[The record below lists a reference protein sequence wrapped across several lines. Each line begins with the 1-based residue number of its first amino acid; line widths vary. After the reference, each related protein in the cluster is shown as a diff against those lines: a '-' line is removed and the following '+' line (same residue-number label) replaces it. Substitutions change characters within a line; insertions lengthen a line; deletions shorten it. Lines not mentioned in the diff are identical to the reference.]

1 MMNTALHSSTTPRP
15 STELNK
21 PKLEQLLDAL
31 MQLRWL
37 TEDNAPA
44 DAEVI
49 LDAIWRTQVR
59 LLSDDGRLPRAE
71 RLRLVNILQEGT
83 SESSD
88 RMQILAERIAS
99 ILL

>member
-1 MMNTALHSSTTPRP
+1 MMNTAMHSSTAPRP
-15 STELNK
+15 TIELTK
-21 PKLEQLLDAL
+21 TKLEQLLDAL

-37 TEDNAPA
+37 VEDRAPVNA
-44 DAEVI
+44 DAV

-71 RLRLVNILQEGT
+71 RLRLVHTLRQGT
-83 SESSD
+83 LESAARTHALVD
-88 RMQILAERIAS
+88 RIAD